1 MDQRKRERMEPFR
14 DELDASG
21 VVFHPFAISCWG
33 RLHPASLQM
42 LQNLAK
48 RFARREGTSS
58 QRVVLRRLQARVATE
73 VMRRAA
79 RMALHC
85 MPRPPEGAFDR
96 EGPPH
101 DAIISAE
108 ATARAGNP
116 GSVELPPYTVLPS
129 GTSVGS

>member
-1 MDQRKRERMEPFR
+1 
-14 DELDASG
+14 
-21 VVFHPFAISCWG
+21 
-33 RLHPASLQM
+33 M

-48 RFARREGTSS
+48 RLARREGTSS

-73 VMRRAA
+73 VIRRAA

-108 ATARAGNP
+108 ATARAGDP
-116 GSVELPPYTVLPS
+116 GSAELPPYTVLPS
-129 GTSVGS
+129 GTSVGR